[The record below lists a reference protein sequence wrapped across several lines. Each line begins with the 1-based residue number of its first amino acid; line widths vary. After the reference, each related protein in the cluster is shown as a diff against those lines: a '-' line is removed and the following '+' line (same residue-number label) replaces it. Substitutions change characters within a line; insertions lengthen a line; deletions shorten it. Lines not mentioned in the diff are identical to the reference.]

1 MRFFAGAAVC
11 LLLTACA
18 TVPDRPPVGDPEGV
32 FRRHHER
39 LAPVEHWQIRAR
51 LALRTDSEGW
61 LATLLWAR
69 RGAHQQLD
77 LTGPLG
83 RGHLRL
89 TSEPGQARLRDS
101 DNNIYHAP
109 TAEELVL
116 RATGH
121 RLPLGELQ
129 YWVRGL
135 PAPGAVQRRELD
147 AWGRLARLDQQRWRI
162 EFLDYVRHGDLELPS
177 RLFARRAPDPA
188 NADNGLRE
196 TIEVRLAIEH
206 WTLK

>member
-1 MRFFAGAAVC
+1 MKFFVVLAAA
-11 LLLTACA
+11 LMLAACT
-18 TVPDRPPVGDPEGV
+18 TVPERPPVSDPEAV
-32 FRRHHER
+32 FRQHQER
-39 LAPVEHWQIRAR
+39 LFPVEQWQIRAR
-51 LALRTDSEGW
+51 LALRTDNEGW
-61 LATLLWAR
+61 HASLLWAR
-69 RGAHQQLD
+69 QGSQHRLD

-89 TSEPGQARLRDS
+89 SSNRDGAQLRDS
-101 DNNIYHAP
+101 DNKTYSAP

-147 AWGRLARLDQQRWRI
+147 AWGRLAWLEQQRWRI
-162 EFLDYVRHGDLELPS
+162 EFLDYIRHGDLELPS
-177 RLFARRAPDPA
+177 RLFARREPDPG
-188 NADNGLRE
+188 NGDHGLRE

-206 WTLK
+206 WSLK